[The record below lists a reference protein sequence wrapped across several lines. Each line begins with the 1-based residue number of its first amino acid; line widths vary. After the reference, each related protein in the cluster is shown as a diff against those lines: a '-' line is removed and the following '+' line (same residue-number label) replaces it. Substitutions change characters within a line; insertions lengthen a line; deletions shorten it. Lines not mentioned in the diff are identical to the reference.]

1 MSADKAK
8 SPGVDDLREGIDC
21 IDRELVELLN
31 RRIELA
37 EQIGELK
44 RKEGASIYVPS
55 REEQVFARL
64 REYNRGLVSDNTLER
79 IFREIISASIA
90 REKALRIAF
99 LGPKATFT
107 HQAAMKNFGS
117 SAEFIPFPTIGDV
130 FRAVERGDGDYGV
143 VPIEN
148 STEGA
153 VFHSLDTF
161 VESNLKIVAQIYL
174 PIEHC
179 LISDGTLDTV
189 ECIYSKD
196 QALGQCREGL
206 RAVLPQARLVE
217 IDSTAQAIQRVAGN
231 PREAAVGSALAA
243 ELYGVGIL
251 KRGIQDRND
260 NTTRFLVLG
269 EQLPQRDPG
278 CRYRSSLMVSIPDQ
292 VGALK
297 VVVDHFSER
306 GINLVKIESRPSRQ
320 RAWDYLF
327 FIDFLGHGDE
337 PRIKELLEQLKSSC
351 PLVKW
356 LGSYPETKTS

>member
-1 MSADKAK
+1 VSAGNENT
-8 SPGVDDLREGIDC
+8 PGVGELREGIDR
-21 IDRELVELLN
+21 IDRELVELIN

-37 EQIGELK
+37 ERIGELK
-44 RKEGASIYVPS
+44 KREGAAIYVPS
-55 REEQVFARL
+55 REEQVFARV
-64 REYNRGLVSDNTLER
+64 REYNRGLVSEGTLER

-90 REKALRIAF
+90 REQPLRIAF
-99 LGPKATFT
+99 LGPRATFT

-130 FRAVERGDGDYGV
+130 FRAVERKEGDYGV

-161 VESNLKIVAQIYL
+161 VESNLKIVAQVYL

-179 LISDGTLDTV
+179 LISDGTLETV
-189 ECIYSKD
+189 KCVYSKD

-206 RAVLPQARLVE
+206 RALLPEARLVE
-217 IDSTAQAIQRVAGN
+217 VDSTAQAIQRVAGQ
-231 PREAAVGSALAA
+231 PGEAAVGSALAA

-251 KRGIQDRND
+251 KRGIQDRHD

-269 EQLPQRDPG
+269 ERLPPRDPA

-327 FIDFLGHGDE
+327 FIDFLGHGED
-337 PRIKELLEQLKSSC
+337 PRIKEVLEQLKSRC